1 MSIYAAR
8 ETPAV
13 LLQTVMCALRGAA
26 ELNNAVVDVLVNGNP
41 SLADELAASAALL
54 AMVPAS
60 VRLRIWSFSVGDKAF
75 TWSEYVHRIAPQA
88 TTSVFVDG
96 YARVG
101 PGAFASLEKTLAAS
115 PSALAVTGV
124 PRYGRSARRLAEE
137 MRAEGGLH
145 GNLYALGSRAMAQ
158 LQSLNFRLPL
168 GLYRTDSALGAALT
182 LGLGLLE
189 REWRPLERI
198 ALDENAAWEVDTLR
212 WYRPADLRTWMRRRR
227 RQSQGA
233 LENAALN
240 QWYVKDRLPLESL
253 PGTSAEL
260 IARWA
265 AAAPEESAG
274 LLKRYGSTARAPA
287 SNSLPNAQDQATHR
301 CLLDMTGS
309 LSHAMSEQPGTT
321 VVGPALNRRPS
332 GERPRS

>member
-1 MSIYAAR
+1 MSGPNAPYRCAVSIYAAR

-13 LLQTVMCALRGAA
+13 LEQTVICALRSAA
-26 ELNNAVVDVLVNGNP
+26 EVPQAVVDVLVNGNP
-41 SLADELAASAALL
+41 LLAEELAESAALS
-54 AMVPAS
+54 AMVPES
-60 VRLRIWSFSVGDKAF
+60 VRLRVWSLSVGDKAF

-88 TTSVFVDG
+88 ATSVFVDG

-101 PGAFASLEKTLAAS
+101 PGAFTSLEKTMAS
-115 PSALAVTGV
+115 TPSALAATGV
-124 PRYGRSARRLAEE
+124 PRHGRSARRLAQE
-137 MRAEGGLH
+137 MRCEGGLH
-145 GNLYALGSRAMAQ
+145 GNLYALGSRAMSQ

-212 WYRPADLRTWMRRRR
+212 WYRPVDLRTWMRRRR
-227 RQSQGA
+227 RQAQGA

-240 QWYVKDRLPLESL
+240 YWFVKERLPLESL
-253 PGTSAEL
+253 PETSAEL

-265 AAAPEESAG
+265 ASAPGDYARM
-274 LLKRYGSTARAPA
+274 LKRYASTARALAWSSP
-287 SNSLPNAQDQATHR
+287 PRAQDAATHR
-301 CLLDMTGS
+301 CLLDS
-309 LSHAMSEQPGTT
+309 NSSALP
-321 VVGPALNRRPS
+321 PALS
-332 GERPRS
+332 ERA